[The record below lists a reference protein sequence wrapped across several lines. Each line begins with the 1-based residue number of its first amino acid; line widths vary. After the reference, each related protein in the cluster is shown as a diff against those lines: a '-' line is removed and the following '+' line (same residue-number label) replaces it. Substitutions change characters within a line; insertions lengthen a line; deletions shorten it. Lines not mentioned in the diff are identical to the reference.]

1 MKEKAEL
8 LAIQFKDGGKIL
20 QAFCDMAD
28 RQGFEDI
35 TMNLSKD
42 KPNERD

>member
-1 MKEKAEL
+1 MKENAEL
-8 LAIQFKDGGKIL
+8 LAIEFKDGEKIL

-28 RQGFEDI
+28 REGFEDI

-42 KPNERD
+42 KPSGTD